1 MNIILIGFM
10 GTGKSVVGHLLAS
23 ELKLDYL
30 DTDQL
35 IEQAE
40 GRSITEI
47 FESDGEGYF
56 RGVET
61 EVLETLQD
69 YDNFV
74 LSTGGGVALKAE
86 NVALLKTIGPVILLK
101 AEPGIIFERIK
112 GETHRPLLD
121 VPDPQ
126 AEIAARLADREPYY
140 NNAADHAVDT
150 SSLTPEG
157 VAKEISEWL
166 RSKSS

>member
-1 MNIILIGFM
+1 MNIVLIGFM
-10 GTGKSVVGHLLAS
+10 GTGKSAVGHLLAS

-35 IEQAE
+35 IEQTEDRTIA
-40 GRSITEI
+40 EI
-47 FESDGEGYF
+47 FESDGEPYF

-74 LSTGGGVALKAE
+74 LSTGGGMVLKAE
-86 NVALLKTIGPVILLK
+86 NVAILKAIGPVILLK
-101 AEPGIIFERIK
+101 ADPDTIFERIK
-112 GETHRPLLD
+112 SETHRPLLD
-121 VPDPQ
+121 VPDPK
-126 AEIAARLADREPYY
+126 AEIRQRLADRESFYTK
-140 NNAADHAVDT
+140 AADHIIET
-150 SSLTPEG
+150 SRLTPEG